1 MNIATPPSSPEASIS
16 DLSRSKT
23 SDWIKQ
29 VALESL
35 VSSRGCDTSHIND
48 TTMRTPYHNDSSS
61 RRGRAKKLV
70 PGGLAEQLQR
80 VIQYEA
86 SEITFWEHRAK
97 KLEDQD
103 IGIRFFLK
111 TVRIVSDLV

>member
-1 MNIATPPSSPEASIS
+1 MNIATPPSSPEASVF
-16 DLSRSKT
+16 DLNKTKT

-35 VSSRGCDTSHIND
+35 ESSRGCDMSHIND

-61 RRGRAKKLV
+61 RRSRVKKLV

-80 VIQYEA
+80 VVQYEA

-97 KLEDQD
+97 KLEDKD
-103 IGIRFFLK
+103 IGIPFLLK
-111 TVRIVSDLV
+111 TVRIVIDLL